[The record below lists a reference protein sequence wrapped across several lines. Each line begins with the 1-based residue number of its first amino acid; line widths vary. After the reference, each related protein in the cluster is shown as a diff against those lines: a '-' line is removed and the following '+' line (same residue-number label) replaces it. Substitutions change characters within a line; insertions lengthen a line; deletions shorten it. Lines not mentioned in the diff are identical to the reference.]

1 MNPIGCLIAALSL
14 VMMSGC
20 THVTPVISSMN
31 YSPESME
38 VLGRGHGESKRGYFL
53 CAIPLSTSVNISN
66 DNYSITMAVDDA
78 VRSKNGDALINTF
91 AEHETGWI
99 WPFWCWKS
107 VRVSG
112 TVVKFKK

>member
-1 MNPIGCLIAALSL
+1 MRHISYLISALGL
-14 VMMSGC
+14 VMMAGC
-20 THVTPVISSMN
+20 THVTPIVSSMN
-31 YSPESME
+31 FSPESME
-38 VLGRGHGESKRGYFL
+38 VLGRGQGESRRGYLL
-53 CAIPLSTSVNISN
+53 CAIPISVSVNISD
-66 DNYSITMAVDDA
+66 DNYSITRAVDDA